1 MSRVL
6 KFRAWDSATGK
17 VSEPFDVKESW
28 GDYLID
34 FDDYSTDGALDSII
48 WEQFTG
54 LSDRNGEEIYEGDI
68 VKYKL
73 YADSRLDYID
83 EVFYSTISGAFMV
96 GDEDNIRT
104 LDCLINVEVIGN
116 VHEPPKDFRPEH
128 LKRMGVS
135 ISKGG
140 EDEQ

>member
-1 MSRVL
+1 MSREI
-6 KFRAWDSATGK
+6 KFRVWAKKRKGYRELDQLVFGNQGLEEVWAFPKDNETQQ
-17 VSEPFDVKESW
+17 VYHPSEVVV
-28 GDYLID
+28 
-34 FDDYSTDGALDSII
+34 
-48 WEQFTG
+48 EQYTG
-54 LSDRNGEEIYEGDI
+54 LKDKNGKEVYEGDI

-116 VHEPPKDFRPEH
+116 VHENKELWDDSE
-128 LKRMGVS
+128 K
-135 ISKGG
+135 
-140 EDEQ
+140 